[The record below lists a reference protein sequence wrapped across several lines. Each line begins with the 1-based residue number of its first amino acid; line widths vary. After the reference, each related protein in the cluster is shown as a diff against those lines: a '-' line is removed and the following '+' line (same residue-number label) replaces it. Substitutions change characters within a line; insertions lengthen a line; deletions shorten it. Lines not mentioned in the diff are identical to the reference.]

1 MNSDKIINK
10 AVINAHGSYRGNYF
24 TVPDNIRL
32 VLTTITSY
40 DVVDAI
46 HPLLTYLKENP
57 NVFIKTLN
65 GELAITKEGI
75 QLQNNIRQMQK
86 ELYNFMNI
94 NHNHLSMLCLVALK
108 SGETVRDL
116 DIEFQSYKPEYYNPG
131 IYIHGGNWKLHLPVI
146 IKTNQVGTT
155 VNGKKSKISTIKMN
169 MFSNNYPLF
178 SGNIN
183 NLIKTK

>member
-10 AVINAHGSYRGNYF
+10 AVVHAHGCYIDNYF

-40 DVVDAI
+40 DVIDVI

-57 NVFIKTLN
+57 NVFIKTSN

-86 ELYNFMNI
+86 
-94 NHNHLSMLCLVALK
+94 
-108 SGETVRDL
+108 R
-116 DIEFQSYKPEYYNPG
+116 
-131 IYIHGGNWKLHLPVI
+131 I
-146 IKTNQVGTT
+146 I
-155 VNGKKSKISTIKMN
+155 
-169 MFSNNYPLF
+169 
-178 SGNIN
+178 
-183 NLIKTK
+183 